1 MENSSTD
8 QSELRIH
15 EQFRKQRQ
23 LQVQVKM
30 LCFNCQ
36 TNPKLS
42 LKTTGDEQTN
52 EGRQEQKSRT
62 RKQNEVRE
70 PDIQTQKHGRVHQEK
85 TLY

>member
-62 RKQNEVRE
+62 RKQN
-70 PDIQTQKHGRVHQEK
+70 DIQTQNIQTQKHGRVHQEK